1 MFADSLPLPRE
12 RYLILALLLLL
23 GAGAWAVLLWS
34 PLPMGS
40 GSIGLTMGVGAPLF
54 IAIWVVMM
62 VAMMFPTA
70 APMVLTFNRISAGK
84 RQNGQAFVPTWVFVG
99 TYLLVWTFFG
109 VLAYTVALAADRLA
123 GQIPALADN
132 AARIGGAILALGGLY
147 QLSPLKRACLSKC
160 RTPLS
165 FILSSW
171 REGYW
176 GACRLGLSH
185 G

>member
-1 MFADSLPLPRE
+1 
-12 RYLILALLLLL
+12 
-23 GAGAWAVLLWS
+23 
-34 PLPMGS
+34 
-40 GSIGLTMGVGAPLF
+40 
-54 IAIWVVMM
+54 
-62 VAMMFPTA
+62 
-70 APMVLTFNRISAGK
+70 VLTFNRISAGK
-84 RQNGQAFVPTWVFVG
+84 RQKGQAFVPTWVFVG

-109 VLAYTVALAADRLA
+109 LLAYAVALAADWLA
-123 GQIPALADN
+123 GQTPALADN

-185 G
+185 GVYCLGCCWLLFVILFPLGVMNVAAMAVLTVLIYAEKSLPIAPRAAQLAAVGLIAYGVLV